1 MRLTIRVHEFLADH
15 ISWVQYPGV
24 REVRQPRAID
34 SPHIPAL
41 TRLALA
47 LYALVVIPVSCVLLF
62 LLLGLA
68 WAMIS

>member
-24 REVRQPRAID
+24 REVRQSREIE
-34 SPHIPAL
+34 SLRIPAL

-47 LYALVVIPVSCVLLF
+47 LYSLIVIPVSCVLLF

-68 WAMIS
+68 WAMIR